1 MFRRCVFGAMALWIA
16 TPAAFATPS
25 DYCKAYAIDFADG
38 TKRDTPFWDQRFA
51 DAEKACLL
59 QYSYEGGFSKEK
71 FEQVAKAKPKPK
83 PIVEVQ
89 AKAVEAAAAE
99 VDVAAAVVNAK
110 PARKKAKPEEG
121 SVAWLDYCEK
131 KYASFNRKK
140 GTYISRSGVER
151 KCLVTSRSQ

>member
-1 MFRRCVFGAMALWIA
+1 MFRRCVLGAIALWIA
-16 TPAAFATPS
+16 APAAGAAPS
-25 DYCKAYAIDFADG
+25 DYCKAFAIDFADQ

-59 QYSYEGGFSKEK
+59 QFSYEGGLSKEK
-71 FEQVAKAKPKPK
+71 FEQVANAKPKAKP
-83 PIVEVQ
+83 VLEVR

-110 PARKKAKPEEG
+110 PARKKPKLEEG

-131 KYASFNRKK
+131 KYATFNRKK
-140 GTYISRSGVER
+140 GTYTARSGVER
-151 KCLVTSRSQ
+151 KCLVTRSQ